1 MPIQVVTKISGVSET
16 QNFFRGWG
24 QVRTARAK
32 QALVEW
38 SRIVQDEMQGG
49 APWKDRTGY
58 ARANLYATA
67 RLNSRGGT
75 VEVGGRAYY
84 QTYLE
89 FGHAGQYAIIIPT
102 VRRLEGQLN
111 QMLDSAINSQ

>member
-16 QNFFRGWG
+16 QAALAGWG
-24 QVRTARAK
+24 RVRTDRAK
-32 QALVEW
+32 TALSEW
-38 SRIVQDEMQGG
+38 SKLVQSEMQSG

-67 RLNSRGGT
+67 RVNSRGGT

-84 QTYLE
+84 QKYLE
-89 FGHAGQYAIIIPT
+89 FGHAGQFAIIYPT

-111 QMLDSAINSQ
+111 QMLDAAINS